1 MELGTNDYYAVINE
15 MALCVCVWM
24 YLLCKGTKNIY
35 IYIYMCIIQYICG
48 HIVIVICTA
57 LARVRP
63 LEIDTSI
70 FICACVSQ
78 KLYPRDPQG
87 STNGSL
93 HLQPLS

>member
-15 MALCVCVWM
+15 MALCVCVCGCTSFAKA
-24 YLLCKGTKNIY
+24 LR